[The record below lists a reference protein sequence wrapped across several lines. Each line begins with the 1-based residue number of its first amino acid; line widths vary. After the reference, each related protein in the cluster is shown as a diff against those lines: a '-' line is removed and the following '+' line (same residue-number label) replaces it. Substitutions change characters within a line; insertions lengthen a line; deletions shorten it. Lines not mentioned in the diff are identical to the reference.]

1 MIKQINIIKNIRI
14 ESWTYKDLIKNELY
28 IGYNKRRWN
37 PVLIGSIYKVVNKI
51 HIINLEYSSIIIKKS
66 LNIISNIIR
75 NRGQIIIGLNIR
87 NNGKIIEKLVKKTR
101 QPYIKTVYYAGG
113 LTNYKSYLE
122 KYIQVKVGKGN
133 HKLKK
138 KIQKQ
143 VEGLKISYMLPG
155 AVLIM
160 DVATGQHLI
169 NECYKLGIPSIGI
182 VNTNA
187 SAKKLTYTILS
198 NIQTEKNKVIMLL
211 IMIHAIYEGIRQ
223 ETQCFF
229 TKRMEYKKKRIIK

>member
-1 MIKQINIIKNIRI
+1 
-14 ESWTYKDLIKNELY
+14 
-28 IGYNKRRWN
+28 
-37 PVLIGSIYKVVNKI
+37 
-51 HIINLEYSSIIIKKS
+51 
-66 LNIISNIIR
+66 
-75 NRGQIIIGLNIR
+75 
-87 NNGKIIEKLVKKTR
+87 
-101 QPYIKTVYYAGG
+101 
-113 LTNYKSYLE
+113 
-122 KYIQVKVGKGN
+122 
-133 HKLKK
+133 
-138 KIQKQ
+138 
-143 VEGLKISYMLPG
+143 MLPG